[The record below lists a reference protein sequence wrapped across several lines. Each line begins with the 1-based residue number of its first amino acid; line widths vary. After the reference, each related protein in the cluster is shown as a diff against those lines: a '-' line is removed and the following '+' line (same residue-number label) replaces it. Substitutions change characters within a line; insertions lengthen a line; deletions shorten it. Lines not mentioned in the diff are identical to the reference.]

1 MEVAGLRIIE
11 FVLRLWYC
19 ATYKFRKSKI
29 SIVKATLSD
38 DGSFIDIRYW
48 LSRPDKA
55 DGRLS
60 ILLTDAK
67 TGDRFKLM
75 RLTKFGVIQ
84 TKHNKYQHMGVLLF
98 YNMGNKIKPGSKVH
112 LFYSPFNVKNIEV
125 S

>member
-1 MEVAGLRIIE
+1 MEVVSLKIVELI
-11 FVLRLWYC
+11 LKLWYYI
-19 ATYKFRKSKI
+19 TYRFRKSKI
-29 SIVKATLSD
+29 SIVKATLSG

-55 DGRLS
+55 DGRLPV
-60 ILLTDAK
+60 LLTDAK
-67 TGDRFKLM
+67 TGDRFQLM

-84 TKHNKYQHMGVLLF
+84 TKHNKYQHIGVLLF
-98 YNMGNKIKPGSKVH
+98 YNRGNKIKPGSKVH